1 VRIDN
6 TIELQALLKEWVTT
20 DSIQEETTVPHLS
33 FQNRPTEKSI
43 QTIENNFRAI
53 LKAQGLLLEFWD
65 KAIVT
70 RVYIRNYIINGLTT
84 GD

>member
-1 VRIDN
+1 M
-6 TIELQALLKEWVTT
+6 LHSL
-20 DSIQEETTVPHLS
+20 

-53 LKAQGLLLEFWD
+53 LKAQGLPLEFWD

-70 RVYIRNYIINGLTT
+70 RVYIRNYIINRLTI